1 MIDVASVASRDT
13 LPLIVHFVLIMK
25 TTARRTLGAA
35 RTTAAANTGAMT
47 AQAIADALQTI
58 TGIPNNQ
65 SLQIHLAYRSHL
77 ANTYESVFL
86 VTMSLYFSSSVASHW
101 IRCCFCMS
109 GSRALEKVRRCQE
122 LEQGSESTAVK
133 AVESTATAVKTI
145 ASKALHKLSRRMGRI
160 LPMPTMGRRRRRTT
174 VSSSWTR
181 DMDDDAIDDD
191 GTGRR
196 RRRCTTTRRGL

>member
-65 SLQIHLAYRSHL
+65 SLQIHLAYQVIWQTH
-77 ANTYESVFL
+77 
-86 VTMSLYFSSSVASHW
+86 MSLYFSLLHESVFLEFRCFALDSVLFSHE
-101 IRCCFCMS
+101 R
-109 GSRALEKVRRCQE
+109 Q
-122 LEQGSESTAVK
+122 
-133 AVESTATAVKTI
+133 
-145 ASKALHKLSRRMGRI
+145 
-160 LPMPTMGRRRRRTT
+160 
-174 VSSSWTR
+174 
-181 DMDDDAIDDD
+181 
-191 GTGRR
+191 
-196 RRRCTTTRRGL
+196 